1 VAKPVPSKTTRNRRW
16 NSEATKS
23 LSYEA
28 LSALNQH
35 FEQVLKNLKLLRQLG
50 LFDTRFRRESV
61 EACQATIEETR
72 AWANFEIVEILHE
85 REERDRAHFGG
96 LRFQWEKRVEDPQD
110 VLIQAELLKRKLPA
124 KKPSRG

>member
-1 VAKPVPSKTTRNRRW
+1 MELRGHEVAQLRGIVCAQPALRASPEESQAASPAWPLRH
-16 NSEATKS
+16 S
-23 LSYEA
+23 LSP
-28 LSALNQH
+28 
-35 FEQVLKNLKLLRQLG
+35 G
-50 LFDTRFRRESV
+50 IGV

-96 LRFQWEKRVEDPQD
+96 LRFQWEKRFEDPQD